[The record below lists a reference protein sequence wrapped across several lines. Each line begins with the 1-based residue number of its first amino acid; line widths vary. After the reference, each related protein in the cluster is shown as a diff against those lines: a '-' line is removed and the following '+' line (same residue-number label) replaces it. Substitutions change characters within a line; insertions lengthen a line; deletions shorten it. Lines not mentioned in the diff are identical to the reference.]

1 MIFRLQKSNPM
12 IRIITVSVVL
22 FFINLLPSAPGA
34 AENNHSSELIF
45 DSSLSAEA
53 DIWEFTDKA
62 AWAVK
67 QVEDHGQLLALER
80 SSEYEPEV
88 RSPFNIAWLKDLNVT
103 DFVLEVEAM
112 STSREYG
119 HRDLCFFFGK
129 QSDTEFYYVHIATA
143 ADPYANSIFLVNN
156 EPRVSIADKRT
167 EGIKWEDG
175 KFHKIRIKRST
186 GSGKIFVYFDD
197 MENPVMETVD
207 RTFISGSIGLGSFD
221 DVGEFRNLKIW
232 KSR

>member
-1 MIFRLQKSNPM
+1 MIK
-12 IRIITVSVVL
+12 IIVFSVVG
-22 FFINLLPSAPGA
+22 FFISPLSAAPGV
-34 AENNHSSELIF
+34 AENDSLRELIF

-62 AWAVK
+62 AWTVK

-80 SSEYEPEV
+80 SSGYEPEV

-129 QSDTEFYYVHIATA
+129 QSDTEFYYVHIATT

-167 EGIKWEDG
+167 EGTKWEDG
-175 KFHKIRIKRST
+175 KFHKIRIKRHA

-207 RTFISGSIGLGSFD
+207 RTFISGFIGLGSFD